1 MRSYRSK
8 RMFFLDM
15 YQVHL
20 RNAVKVIDFSS
31 MILEVYVRY
40 FGHVSTNKEN
50 TENKSDERNGK
61 KRKKRT
67 FCMNKNGTVNVD
79 IKFTIKMKPNV
90 FQWHNNTNNAL
101 ATMEMPI

>member
-1 MRSYRSK
+1 
-8 RMFFLDM
+8 MFFLDM

-31 MILEVYVRY
+31 MILEVYVY
-40 FGHVSTNKEN
+40 V
-50 TENKSDERNGK
+50 RNGISDTF
-61 KRKKRT
+61 RQTKRT
-67 FCMNKNGTVNVD
+67 PKINRMKGTEKKEKKEHFFMNKDGTVNVD

>member
-8 RMFFLDM
+8 RMFFFGYVPSTPEECRKSNRFQLDDSRS
-15 YQVHL
+15 VCVCKEWH
-20 RNAVKVIDFSS
+20 
-31 MILEVYVRY
+31 

-79 IKFTIKMKPNV
+79 IKFTI
-90 FQWHNNTNNAL
+90 
-101 ATMEMPI
+101 